1 MSYDELN
8 LDFDTAAVEPAE
20 DNYSPI
26 PEGIYEARVDRAEMK
41 PTKDGTGKRLVLM
54 WRIIGPSHRGRTVL
68 VGLNVTNKNEKAQT
82 IARRQ
87 LAQLLEAV
95 GLPGERDMARLIDA
109 ECLISV
115 TVRPAQNG
123 YEASNDIKRFAP
135 TDDMSTSEATEPATP
150 KAKSTKRAPSF
161 MR

>member
-1 MSYDELN
+1 MSYDDLTVE
-8 LDFDTAAVEPAE
+8 FDTAAVEPAE
-20 DNYSPI
+20 DNYAPI

-68 VGLNVTNKNEKAQT
+68 VGLNVVNRNERAQT

-87 LAQLLEAV
+87 LAQLLDAV
-95 GLPGERDMARLIDA
+95 GLPGERDMARLIDC

-123 YEASNDIKRFAP
+123 YDASNDVKRFAP
-135 TDDMSTSEATEPATP
+135 TDDVSIPESTEPATP

>member
-1 MSYDELN
+1 MDDLN

-41 PTKDGTGKRLVLM
+41 PTKDGLGKRLVLM

-68 VGLNVTNKNEKAQT
+68 VGLNVIHKNEKAQT

-95 GLPGERDMARLIDA
+95 GLPGERDMARLIDC

-115 TVRPAQNG
+115 VVRPAANG
-123 YEASNDIKRFAP
+123 YEASNDVKRFAP
-135 TDDMSTSEATEPATP
+135 TDVSVPEPTEPATP

>member
-1 MSYDELN
+1 MSYDDLTVE
-8 LDFDTAAVEPAE
+8 FDTAAVEPAE
-20 DNYSPI
+20 NDYGPI
-26 PEGIYEARVDRAEMK
+26 PEGIYEARVDRCEMK

-68 VGLNVTNKNEKAQT
+68 VGLNVINKNEKAQT

-95 GLPGERDMARLIDA
+95 GLPGERDMARLIDC

-115 TVRPAQNG
+115 VVRPAANG

-135 TDDMSTSEATEPATP
+135 TDDVSVPEAAKPATP
-150 KAKSTKRAPSF
+150 KARRSAPSF

>member
-1 MSYDELN
+1 MSYDDLTVE
-8 LDFDTAAVEPAE
+8 FDTAAVEPAE
-20 DNYSPI
+20 DNFSPV

-54 WRIIGPSHRGRTVL
+54 WHIIGPSHRGRTVL
-68 VGLNVTNKNEKAQT
+68 VGLNVINKNEKAQT

-87 LAQLLEAV
+87 LAQLLDAV
-95 GLPGERDMARLIDA
+95 GLPGERDMARLIDC

-115 TVRPAQNG
+115 VVRPAQNG
-123 YEASNDIKRFAP
+123 YEASNDVKRFAP
-135 TDDMSTSEATEPATP
+135 TDDVSVPEATNAETP

>member
-1 MSYDELN
+1 MDDLN

-20 DNYSPI
+20 DNFSPV

-68 VGLNVTNKNEKAQT
+68 VGLNVVNKNEKAQT

-87 LAQLLEAV
+87 LAQLLDAV
-95 GLPGERDMARLIDA
+95 GLPGERDMARLIDC

-115 TVRPAQNG
+115 VVRPAANG
-123 YEASNDIKRFAP
+123 YEASNDVKRFAP
-135 TDDMSTSEATEPATP
+135 TDVSVPEPTEPATP

>member
-1 MSYDELN
+1 MDDLN

-20 DNYSPI
+20 DNFSPV
-26 PEGIYEARVDRAEMK
+26 PEGIYEARVDRCEMK

-68 VGLNVTNKNEKAQT
+68 VGLNVVNKNEKAQT

-87 LAQLLEAV
+87 LAQLLDAV
-95 GLPGERDMARLIDA
+95 GLPGERDMGRLIDA

-115 TVRPAQNG
+115 VVRPAQNG

-135 TDDMSTSEATEPATP
+135 TDVSVPESTEPATP

>member
-1 MSYDELN
+1 MDDLN

-68 VGLNVTNKNEKAQT
+68 VGLNVINKNEKAQT

-87 LAQLLEAV
+87 LAQLLDAV
-95 GLPGERDMARLIDA
+95 GLPGERDMARLIDC

-115 TVRPAQNG
+115 VVRPAQNG
-123 YEASNDIKRFAP
+123 YEASNDCLLYTSPSPRDKRQSR
-135 TDDMSTSEATEPATP
+135 M
-150 KAKSTKRAPSF
+150 PSSA
-161 MR
+161 

>member
-1 MSYDELN
+1 MSYDDLTVE
-8 LDFDTAAVEPAE
+8 FDTAAVEPAE
-20 DNYSPI
+20 DNYAPI

-68 VGLNVTNKNEKAQT
+68 VGLNVVNRNERAQT

-87 LAQLLEAV
+87 LAQLLDAV
-95 GLPGERDMARLIDA
+95 GLPGERDMARLIDC

-123 YEASNDIKRFAP
+123 YDASNDVKRFAP
-135 TDDMSTSEATEPATP
+135 TDDVSIPE
-150 KAKSTKRAPSF
+150 
-161 MR
+161 